1 MEKREEL
8 EMQLGQVMHKVG
20 LHQNKVA
27 EEQKE
32 LQKLQQHAND
42 INDQLSKLDNAE

>member
-8 EMQLGQVMHKVG
+8 EMELGQIMHKVG

-32 LQKLQQHAND
+32 LQKLQQQANE
-42 INDQLSKLDNAE
+42 INEELTKLDVG